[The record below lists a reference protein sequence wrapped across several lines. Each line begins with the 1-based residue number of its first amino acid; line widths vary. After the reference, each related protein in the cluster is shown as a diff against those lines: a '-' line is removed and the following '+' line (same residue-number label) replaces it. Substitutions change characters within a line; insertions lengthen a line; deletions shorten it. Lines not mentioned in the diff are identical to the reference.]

1 MIVGIAATS
10 PAGEPVAPLQGLRV
24 LAVEQMIAAPW
35 ATQVL
40 GRLGADVIKIEQLGR
55 GDSGRG
61 SVPTV
66 VGADDRPVGATFLRN
81 NLNKRSVAVDLDRGA
96 ELVLSLAEC
105 CDVFVQNYKAGALEQ
120 LGLGYDAVA
129 ARNPGIVY
137 VSVTGFGTTTP
148 SPYQSWPA
156 YASVAEA
163 MSGIYEWTRQPGQRP
178 VINPV
183 GALGDIGSAMFAC
196 VGILAALR
204 QRDRTGLGQHVDVA
218 MYDCMVALT
227 DVVPSLWSLGVRDR
241 IPGAILTTFDAADG
255 AFVAQVSREH
265 QFVRLAEFVGHPEWC
280 DDQRFATRQGW
291 IDHLEDVIRPAV
303 EAWAGGLGKL
313 EAAGLLAAAGIPAG
327 PCFTPPEVLS
337 DPHLAGRHML
347 VTFEHE
353 GGTYVVPGL
362 PLQFS
367 EGPIAG
373 DRRSPTLGEHT
384 DQVLDE
390 VLGLG
395 PAEVARLRA
404 DGMIA

>member
-1 MIVGIAATS
+1 MVDVASTQA
-10 PAGEPVAPLQGLRV
+10 VAPLQGVRV

-40 GRLGADVIKIEQLGR
+40 ARLGADVIKVEQPGR

-81 NLNKRSVAVDLDRGA
+81 NLNKRSIAIDLDRGS
-96 ELVLSLAEC
+96 ELVLSLAEH
-105 CDVFVQNYKAGALEQ
+105 CDVFVQNYKAGALDQ
-120 LGLGYDAVA
+120 FGLGYEAVA

-148 SPYQSWPA
+148 SPYRSWPA

-183 GALGDIGSAMFAC
+183 GALGDIGTGMFAC
-196 VGILAALR
+196 LGILAALR
-204 QRDRTGLGQHVDVA
+204 QRDHTGLGQHIDVA

-227 DVVPSLWSLGVRDR
+227 DVVSSLWSLGVRDR
-241 IPGAILTTFDAADG
+241 IPGAILTTFEAADG

-265 QFVRLAEFVGHPEWC
+265 QFVRLAESVGHPEWC
-280 DDQRFATRQGW
+280 DDARFATRQGW
-291 IDHLEDVIRPAV
+291 IDHLDDVIRPAV
-303 EAWAGGLGKL
+303 EAWARGRGKL
-313 EAAGLLAAAGIPAG
+313 AAAELLAEAGIPAG
-327 PCFTPPEVLS
+327 PCFTPPEVLA
-337 DPHLAGRHML
+337 DPHLADRHML

-353 GGTYVVPGL
+353 GGEYVVPGL

-367 EGPIAG
+367 DGPIA
-373 DRRSPTLGEHT
+373 DDVRSPTLGEHT
-384 DQVLDE
+384 AE
-390 VLGLG
+390 VLGEILALS
-395 PAEVARLRA
+395 PEEIDHLRG
-404 DGMIA
+404 DGLIA